1 MSRVPGRTSSLLV
14 YLVLS
19 PILALVFVFR
29 IWPTLQGLQLSLTN
43 ANMLNL
49 RAARFVGAKNFVR
62 LLAVDPVFW
71 VALQNT
77 LVYAFVTS
85 FVGLPLA
92 LLIATGLHRSST
104 LLSSLGV
111 GEGVS
116 LRLRRFFTFF
126 YFAPYVTPVVAV
138 CVLFTWMFQRFGLFN
153 VILEGV
159 GLPPQPFLTA
169 NSHALW
175 SLIGMVVWRDLGF
188 GMVMYLVGLLGIP
201 SIYFEAAHID
211 GARGRQVFWHI
222 TLPLLARTTQFVAVM
237 NLINGFIAFTA
248 MKVMTNGGPGK
259 ATTVLTIQIYQE
271 AIISHSVGYGSSIAV
286 VLFASVLAVTIVQMK
301 LLRARW
307 TY

>member
-1 MSRVPGRTSSLLV
+1 MSRGSLKTSSLSV
-14 YLVLS
+14 YLALS
-19 PILALVFVFR
+19 PILVLVFVFR
-29 IWPTLQGLQLSLTN
+29 IWPTLHGLQLSFTN

-49 RAARFVGAKNFVR
+49 RAARFVGLRNFVR
-62 LLAVDPVFW
+62 LLTMDPVFW
-71 VALQNT
+71 TALQNT

-92 LLIATGLHRSST
+92 MLIAIGLHKSST

-111 GEGVS
+111 GEGGSV
-116 LRLRRFFTFF
+116 RLRRFFTFF

-153 VILEGV
+153 VILERFGF
-159 GLPPQPFLTA
+159 PPQPFLSA

-201 SIYFEAAHID
+201 TIYFEAARID
-211 GARGRQVFWHI
+211 GAKGRQVFWHI

-271 AIISHSVGYGSSIAV
+271 AIISHNTGYGSSSAV
-286 VLFASVLAVTIVQMK
+286 VLFAIVLAVTILQMR

>member
-1 MSRVPGRTSSLLV
+1 MSRRSLGSSSLAI
-14 YLVLS
+14 YLALS
-19 PILALVFVFR
+19 PILVLVFVFR
-29 IWPTLQGLQLSLTN
+29 IWPTLHGLQLSFTN

-49 RAARFVGAKNFVR
+49 RAARFVGLRNFFR
-62 LLAVDPVFW
+62 LLAMDPVFW
-71 VALQNT
+71 TALHNT

-92 LLIATGLHRSST
+92 LLIAMGLHRSST
-104 LLSSLGV
+104 LIAGLGV
-111 GEGVS
+111 GEGAS
-116 LRLRRFFTFF
+116 LGLRRFFTFF
-126 YFAPYVTPVVAV
+126 YFAPYVTPVVAI

-153 VILEGV
+153 VILETV
-159 GLPPQPFLTA
+159 GLPPQPFLSA

-201 SIYFEAAHID
+201 SVYFEAARID
-211 GARGRQVFWHI
+211 GARGGQVFWHV

-237 NLINGFIAFTA
+237 NLINGFVAFTA

-259 ATTVLTIQIYQE
+259 ATTVLTIQIYHE
-271 AIISHSVGYGSSIAV
+271 AIISHNTGYGSSIAV
-286 VLFASVLAVTIVQMK
+286 VLFLIVLAVTVVQMK